1 MSRSKTLLRD
11 NSHVTLYFL
20 CREALMKLRT
30 YNLLT
35 WIPHLFLF
43 YKEKVFR
50 KLLPITIIIVIY
62 AVIIAYFFE
71 NATRYNLGQF
81 HLIFS
86 FILTIV
92 IGFRVNTSY
101 SRWWEGRVLW
111 GSIVNNCR
119 NLGLKFDTYVGLQEY
134 PEFYEL
140 LKKLPAIIKAHLR
153 KDSREVQTELLSL
166 CIHEFEGKHP
176 VLLVTKKMYR
186 MLNQLRQ
193 ENKLTLEQYLVLDTH
208 MANLIDMAG
217 GCERIANTHVP
228 PAFAFFVKQALLFY
242 AIMFPFGWVDT
253 FGFMIIPM
261 MVMIVY
267 ILLGLEILS
276 EDLEE
281 PFGKED
287 NDLPLSAIAKNIAR
301 NIDQIAEP

>member
-1 MSRSKTLLRD
+1 
-11 NSHVTLYFL
+11 
-20 CREALMKLRT
+20 MKLRT
-30 YNLLT
+30 HNLLT

-50 KLLPITIIIVIY
+50 KLLPITIVVTIY
-62 AVIIAYFFE
+62 AVIIACFFE
-71 NATRYNLGQF
+71 NATRHNLGQF

-92 IGFRVNTSY
+92 IGFRVNASY
-101 SRWWEGRVLW
+101 ARWWEGRILW

-119 NLGLKFDTYVGLQEY
+119 NLGLKFDAFIGLQEH
-134 PEFYEL
+134 PDFYEL
-140 LKKLPAIIKAHLR
+140 LKKLPVIIKAHLR
-153 KDSREVQTELLSL
+153 KDSKEIQTELLSL

-176 VLLVTKKMYR
+176 VLLVTQKMYCL
-186 MLNQLRQ
+186 LNQLRQ
-193 ENKLTLEQYLVLDTH
+193 EDKLQLEQYLALDTH
-208 MANLIDMAG
+208 MANLIDMTG

-242 AIMFPFGWVDT
+242 TIMFPFGWVDT
-253 FGFMIIPM
+253 FGFLVIPM

-287 NDLPLSAIAKNIAR
+287 NDLPLNIIAKNIVR
-301 NIDQIAEP
+301 NIDQIAES